1 MSFDFAYGMLGV
13 DRGFCQGRER
23 GMSMMRLV
31 VASLWILCAAG
42 AMFAAG
48 PPSVVSA
55 RTLLATDAVHAGQ
68 TARIAVLAQIKP
80 GYHIND
86 HKPSLDYL
94 IPTRVT
100 FVASPSFKV
109 EKIIYPHGTPRK
121 FEFLDSPISVYE
133 GEIRLGS
140 ILKVA
145 RLAKPASYPLRGK
158 FMYQACNDHACLPPT
173 SVPFEVSVRVVSS
186 AVPLKPANIEI
197 FKTIIFK

>member
-1 MSFDFAYGMLGV
+1 MSFDLTCSMQGANRV
-13 DRGFCQGRER
+13 CCQGWER
-23 GMSMMRLV
+23 GKSKVRLV
-31 VASLWILCAAG
+31 AASLCVLFAACT
-42 AMFAAG
+42 MFAAG

-55 RTLLATDAVHAGQ
+55 RALLATDAVHAGH
-68 TARIAVLAQIKP
+68 TARIAVLAQIRP

-94 IPTRVT
+94 IPTQVT
-100 FVASPSFKV
+100 FLASPSFRV
-109 EKIIYPHGTPRK
+109 QKIIYPHGTLRK

-145 RLAKPASYPLRGK
+145 RSAKPGSYQLRGK

-173 SVPFEVSVRVVSS
+173 SVPFDVSVRVVSS
-186 AVPLKPANIEI
+186 AIPLKPANTEI
-197 FKTIIFK
+197 FKAINFK